1 MFHVV
6 LGTEIQ
12 RFKSVRA
19 KGNAYVDGHI
29 TTTEM
34 RFLLQFNFGTSLAQ
48 REWNNCRDR
57 DDTKNQSLQQQQKW
71 QSLISGKVGTFAA
84 EPALFLVITEIKGD
98 SKNAK
103 INKYA
108 NKCTSAQCRDQ
119 TPEGLL

>member
-1 MFHVV
+1 
-6 LGTEIQ
+6 
-12 RFKSVRA
+12 
-19 KGNAYVDGHI
+19 
-29 TTTEM
+29 M

-48 REWNNCRDR
+48 RERNNCRER
-57 DDTKNQSLQQQQKW
+57 DGTKNLQQQQRW

-98 SKNAK
+98 STNAK